1 MKFRDSGGN
10 FKYLRK
16 LIVTSSAYRQT
27 SSPNS
32 DFEKIDAN
40 NRTLWRMNRRRLEAE
55 LRDAILTTSG
65 ALNET
70 LGGPGFYLCSRR
82 PPTRRTTN
90 TTNLIPPTPR
100 ATAAPCTGLSSV
112 LSPTLS

>member
-1 MKFRDSGGN
+1 METPNDFGRMGLPPSHPELLDWLAVKFRDSGGN
-10 FKYLRK
+10 FKYLHK

-55 LRDAILTTSG
+55 ELRDAILTTSG
-65 ALNET
+65 TLNET
-70 LGGPGFYLCSRR
+70 LGGPGFYLFVLEK
-82 PPTRRTTN
+82 TTH
-90 TTNLIPPTPR
+90 
-100 ATAAPCTGLSSV
+100 
-112 LSPTLS
+112 SPHYEYY